1 MPHELSQRF
10 HDAVE
15 ACDLTV
21 SELWLRYFSLGGD
34 AGEMEVDAYIN
45 GAIAMPALQHDVLAH
60 AINER
65 LDELE
70 PPRAPYSSDFS
81 PAFFDDSDRRL

>member
-1 MPHELSQRF
+1 MPHELSRRF

-21 SELWLRYFSLGGD
+21 SELWLRYFSLGGE
-34 AGEMEVDAYIN
+34 AGEMEVDAYLN

-81 PAFFDDSDRRL
+81 PAGFDDSDRRL